1 MDKIIIIGGGGL
13 AKVVI
18 SILRKVNK
26 YEICGYTETVDRGS
40 VLQVPYLGDDVFL
53 EKLSQDLIVIDF
65 EKEIIPLDINPE
77 DFSKQ
82 KKGK

>member
-26 YEICGYTETVDRGS
+26 YEICGYTDTVDRGS

-53 EKLSQDLIVIDF
+53 RGYGALYHYITREFGGYK
-65 EKEIIPLDINPE
+65 
-77 DFSKQ
+77 
-82 KKGK
+82 